1 MKKLGIFLLSAL
13 AFGFTA
19 CDDYDEAIPQFNAQ
33 APIMSVEGL
42 EVAEGADIAAAMD
55 LNTFKGD
62 SLELIRT
69 VKAELNEGTSITY
82 IAEIALE
89 ENFAD
94 AASVELGNGKI
105 AKAALDNVF
114 RAKYGKT
121 PNAHDLW
128 FRFVPY
134 MTDGNSKVKLSK
146 DVYLMAKKQSVKPV
160 DLGIVIDP
168 KYYVIVDT
176 WFGDGWDKS
185 MVELT
190 HEGDVF
196 ENPLFKG
203 TVTLQAGA
211 IQFMGSTGVEAALKD
226 INTAFDN
233 VWGPTDEKAM
243 RGDLVKG
250 TKATAL
256 LIEEEGD
263 YQITIDM
270 LNNTY
275 AVEKVVP
282 TMYMIGDF
290 CGWDW
295 AKATQMVPVNGNPKA
310 EGKYWCM
317 TYVGEKKGFKFNVAA
332 AWNGTEFGFDGAEK
346 VSNVEGVNFV
356 NDGGNLAVDKA
367 GWYLFGIEKVSTPA
381 GTYKYTV
388 NLFPA
393 KVYVFGGCNGGIW
406 NRDENWVF
414 SIPTTADGEF
424 VSPVLAKED
433 ELRLCVNPLN
443 LDGSQ
448 WAGDWWKTEFIF
460 FDGKIAY
467 RGIGGDQAR
476 VRAKAD
482 TQVYLNFSN
491 GTAYMK

>member
-33 APIMSVEGL
+33 APIMSVEGI

-55 LNTFKGD
+55 LNTFEGD
-62 SLELIRT
+62 SLELIQT
-69 VKAELNEGTSITY
+69 VKAELNEGTSVTY
-82 IAEIALE
+82 IAQIALDE
-89 ENFAD
+89 QFGEAKN
-94 AASVELGNGKI
+94 VNLENGKI
-105 AKAALDNVF
+105 AKSALNQVF
-114 RAKYGKT
+114 REKYGKT

-128 FRFVPY
+128 FRFIPY
-134 MTDGNSKVKLSK
+134 LTDGNSKVKVGK
-146 DVYLMAKKQSVKPV
+146 DIFLMAKKQSVKPI

-190 HEGDVF
+190 HEGDLY
-196 ENPLFKG
+196 ENPLFKA
-203 TVTLQAGA
+203 TVTLEQGA
-211 IQFMGSTGVEAALKD
+211 IQFMGSTGVEAALQD
-226 INTAFDN
+226 VEAAFDH

-243 RGDLVKG
+243 KGELVKG
-250 TKATAL
+250 SEATAL

-275 AVEKVVP
+275 AVEKIVP

-295 AKATQMVPVNGNPKA
+295 AKASQMVPVYGNPKT
-310 EGKYWCM
+310 EGKYWCV

-332 AWNGTEFGFDGAEK
+332 AWNGTEFGFEGARA

-356 NDGGNLAVDKA
+356 NDGGNFAVDKA
-367 GWYLFGIEKVSTPA
+367 GWYIFGVEKVSNVA
-381 GTYKYTV
+381 GGYSYTV

-393 KVYVFGGCNGGIW
+393 KIYVFGGCNGGIW
-406 NRDENWVF
+406 ARDENWTFAV
-414 SIPTTADGEF
+414 PETADGEF
-424 VSPVLAKED
+424 VSPALVKED

-448 WAGDWWKTEFIF
+448 
-460 FDGKIAY
+460 
-467 RGIGGDQAR
+467 
-476 VRAKAD
+476 
-482 TQVYLNFSN
+482 
-491 GTAYMK
+491 